1 MKNPAS
7 RFGFT
12 LMEVN
17 LAIFIMAAGVLA
29 MISLYPLGY
38 RENEQSRHDVQ
49 AALAADATLN
59 QLTAALSSRNITWEK
74 WKSGVEQAVNKTG
87 SQGWMAYCEKSNNT
101 YQPKKKS
108 QLNSLAQS
116 VFGALANVYQDGSKP
131 QWPTKNNEF
140 ACALVAQWGR
150 TRVLQSANSSG
161 PVIRQSKD
169 YSRCALSFRCA
180 HNAGSLFA
188 SPIYYTEVHFQGDQE
203 KIQ

>member
-1 MKNPAS
+1 MKNLAS

-38 RENEQSRHDVQ
+38 RENEQSRQDVQ

-59 QLTAALSSRNITWEK
+59 QLVAALSSRNITWEQ
-74 WKSGVEQAVNKTG
+74 WLSAVKKAV
-87 SQGWMAYCEKSNNT
+87 SDKGWMAYCEKKGNAYVPLS
-101 YQPKKKS
+101 KS
-108 QLNSLAQS
+108 RLNSTAKS
-116 VFGALANVYQDGSKP
+116 VFESLATAYRDGSKP
-131 QWPTKNNEF
+131 QWPSKNNEF

-150 TRVLQSANSSG
+150 MRVFDGVGSSG
-161 PVIRQSKD
+161 PVIKQRED

-180 HNAGSLFA
+180 HNAGALFA
-188 SPIYYTEVHFQGDQE
+188 SPIYYTEVHFQGDQKE
-203 KIQ
+203 LQ